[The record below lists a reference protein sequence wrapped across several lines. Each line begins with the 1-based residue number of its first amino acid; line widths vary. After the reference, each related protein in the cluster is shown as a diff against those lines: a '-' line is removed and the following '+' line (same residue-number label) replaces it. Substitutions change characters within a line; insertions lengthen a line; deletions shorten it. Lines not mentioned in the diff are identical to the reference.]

1 MLILSPKA
9 GFQSRS
15 RGRRRRRGRSIRAS
29 LRCDDYGFL
38 LRVNMLS
45 TAHNHYQHVTVHFSS
60 VVLLLRCVVE
70 LFRVVVTTEY
80 SLLSFCRFAGNSR
93 ISLFRLKGFDPPA
106 LIERESK

>member
-29 LRCDDYGFL
+29 LRCKDYGFL

-45 TAHNHYQHVTVHFSS
+45 TAHNHYQQV
-60 VVLLLRCVVE
+60 RDC
-70 LFRVVVTTEY
+70 
-80 SLLSFCRFAGNSR
+80 SFFECS
-93 ISLFRLKGFDPPA
+93 PA
-106 LIERESK
+106 ATLCC